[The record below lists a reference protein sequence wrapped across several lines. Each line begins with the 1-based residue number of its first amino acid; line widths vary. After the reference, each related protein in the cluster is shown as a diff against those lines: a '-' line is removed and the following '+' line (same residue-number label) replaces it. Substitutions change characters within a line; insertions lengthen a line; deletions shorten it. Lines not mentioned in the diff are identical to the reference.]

1 MKAPRGIGAPTEKA
15 KGKLVDNNFYADL
28 DDSVK
33 NKYTAFGWDTNSL
46 SGDPLFMEPLK
57 GDFKVHA
64 SSPALQMNF
73 ENFEMNEF
81 GVKKKELKKIART
94 PLIPLLALEK
104 SDDDGNLLNKDIKW
118 LGATLHQLEGEE
130 YSAYGVSKNDGGV
143 AILKIELKTKAKR
156 SGFREGDLIQKVN
169 DQSVCDCTSF
179 LENINRLKGEQVEIK
194 IIRNQQE
201 FIVKYSETLYN

>member
-1 MKAPRGIGAPTEKA
+1 
-15 KGKLVDNNFYADL
+15 
-28 DDSVK
+28 
-33 NKYTAFGWDTNSL
+33 
-46 SGDPLFMEPLK
+46 
-57 GDFKVHA
+57 
-64 SSPALQMNF
+64 
-73 ENFEMNEF
+73 
-81 GVKKKELKKIART
+81 
-94 PLIPLLALEK
+94 LLALEK